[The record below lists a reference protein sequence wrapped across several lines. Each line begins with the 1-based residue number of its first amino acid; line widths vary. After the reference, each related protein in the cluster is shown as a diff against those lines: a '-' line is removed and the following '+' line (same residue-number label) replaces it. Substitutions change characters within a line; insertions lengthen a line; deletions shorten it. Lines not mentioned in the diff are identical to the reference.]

1 MTDAVYPQCKIE
13 TERYL
18 NPNTTERILNKIV
31 EIPGIRRI
39 IINGPNI
46 PQVVPY
52 GPARGAPN
60 PHNARGAIMVG
71 GEEIDLRVQV
81 GTILLELE
89 DKDILPE
96 IRSACEGVF
105 TNFAFSMK
113 EGQFM
118 RSTPTQ
124 TDYAKYGPN
133 ADAMLYGIVDPKNKT
148 GPNILQGNK

>member
-1 MTDAVYPQCKIE
+1 MTDAIYPQCRID

-18 NPNTTERILNKIV
+18 NPDTTEQILNKIV

-52 GPARGAPN
+52 GPARGVPN
-60 PHNARGAIMVG
+60 PHKARGTIMVG
-71 GEEIDLRVQV
+71 GEEIDLQVQV
-81 GTILLELE
+81 GTFLLELE
-89 DKDILPE
+89 DKDPLPK
-96 IRSACEGVF
+96 IRSACEEVF
-105 TNFAFSMK
+105 TTLSFSMK
-113 EGQFM
+113 EGRFM

-124 TDYAKYGPN
+124 TDYAKYGPG
-133 ADAMLYGIVDPKNKT
+133 ADTMLYGIVDPKNKT